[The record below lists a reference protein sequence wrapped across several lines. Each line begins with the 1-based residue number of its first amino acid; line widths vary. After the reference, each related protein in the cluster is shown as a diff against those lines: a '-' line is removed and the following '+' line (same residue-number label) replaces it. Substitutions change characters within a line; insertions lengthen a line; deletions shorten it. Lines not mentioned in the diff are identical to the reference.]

1 MDEVRA
7 RLWCVLCVHG
17 ISPVRAGRQLWAA
30 GSGVPSYSLDTHTHS
45 GPGSA
50 QAEPAPQNP
59 EPSVNR
65 MIEFKGR

>member
-1 MDEVRA
+1 MCPVCSWDQPSESRQATVGCWV
-7 RLWCVLCVHG
+7 WCSLVLSRH
-17 ISPVRAGRQLWAA
+17 
-30 GSGVPSYSLDTHTHS
+30 THTHS

>member
-1 MDEVRA
+1 M
-7 RLWCVLCVHG
+7 
-17 ISPVRAGRQLWAA
+17 RAGKQLWAA
-30 GSGVPSYSLDTHTHS
+30 GSGVPSYSLDTHS
-45 GPGSA
+45 GPGST

>member
-1 MDEVRA
+1 M
-7 RLWCVLCVHG
+7 
-17 ISPVRAGRQLWAA
+17 RAGRQLWAA

>member
-1 MDEVRA
+1 MDEERA
-7 RLWCVLCVHG
+7 GLWCVLCVHG

-30 GSGVPSYSLDTHTHS
+30 GSGVPSYSLDTHS

-50 QAEPAPQNP
+50 QAEPDPQNP

-65 MIEFKGR
+65 MIECKGG